1 MSTLS
6 ESKYQVGV
14 IGVGVMGEALL
25 AGLVSAGFPKVAI
38 SFAEKR
44 TERAD
49 EIKGKYGAT
58 HLELDELLGKSDVV
72 LLVVKPQDLGDLL
85 TNYGA
90 KFKSGALVLSFAA
103 GKNTKFISSHL
114 NPDISVIR
122 VMPNTPTL
130 IGKGMAAISAGP
142 NTSNEQLAFVSG
154 FLEACGKVITVDESL
169 QDAVT
174 AVSGSGPAYIF
185 AFAEEMIAAAI
196 ALGLSEEDASTLTIQ
211 TIVGAA
217 GMLDE
222 SGLTPTKLREN
233 VTSPNGTTAA
243 ALAKFSEGQLGDL
256 ISKAMK
262 AAKDRSAELA

>member
-1 MSTLS
+1 
-6 ESKYQVGV
+6 
-14 IGVGVMGEALL
+14 
-25 AGLVSAGFPKVAI
+25 
-38 SFAEKR
+38 
-44 TERAD
+44 
-49 EIKGKYGAT
+49 
-58 HLELDELLGKSDVV
+58 
-72 LLVVKPQDLGDLL
+72 
-85 TNYGA
+85 
-90 KFKSGALVLSFAA
+90 
-103 GKNTKFISSHL
+103 
-114 NPDISVIR
+114 
-122 VMPNTPTL
+122 MPNTPTL

-196 ALGLSEEDASTLTIQ
+196 ALGLSDEDASTLTIQ